1 MNFHDWQRGE
11 LENHKMTQQT
21 FVDPQRNRTRVFQ
34 FFHKTQ
40 LSTNFHDWTQR
51 IGQKKNDWIKRKTE
65 KPPNDKKHSLT
76 HKKIDLDYSNSL
88 QNKATNLYDRY
99 IWRGNLENDK
109 KHSLTHNEAEY
120 SNNTVIHK
128 FRSTYT
134 ERRSEKPWNDKKHS
148 LIHKE
153 TEFEYSNFS
162 HSYPQIST
170 IDTDIERK
178 TEKPRNDK
186 KMIKKSEF
194 EYSNSSYSYQ
204 QISIDRQKKWRTT
217 KWQEAFVHPKR
228 NRARLFQFFSQLS
241 TNFHDR

>member
-1 MNFHDWQRGE
+1 
-11 LENHKMTQQT
+11 MT
-21 FVDPQRNRTRVFQ
+21 RSI
-34 FFHKTQ
+34 Q
-40 LSTNFHDWTQR
+40 L
-51 IGQKKNDWIKRKTE
+51 IMK
-65 KPPNDKKHSLT
+65 
-76 HKKIDLDYSNSL
+76 
-88 QNKATNLYDRY
+88 QNIPIIQLF
-99 IWRGNLENDK
+99 
-109 KHSLTHNEAEY
+109 
-120 SNNTVIHK
+120 K
-128 FRSTYT
+128 FRSIYT

-194 EYSNSSYSYQ
+194 EYSNSSHSYQ

-217 KWQEAFVHPKR
+217 KWQEAFVHSKR